1 MADPEAI
8 KTILPRVLQEI
19 ERTQKVS
26 AEMRRAV
33 HLVESVFPGT
43 RVSVDDVWRPIVLKM

>member
-1 MADPEAI
+1 MADLEAI

-33 HLVESVFPGT
+33 HLVESAFPGT